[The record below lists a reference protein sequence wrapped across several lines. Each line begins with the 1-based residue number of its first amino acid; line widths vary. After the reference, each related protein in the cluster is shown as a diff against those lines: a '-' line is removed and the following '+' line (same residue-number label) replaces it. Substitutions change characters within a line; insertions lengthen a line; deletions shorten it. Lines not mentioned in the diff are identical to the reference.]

1 MSNTVK
7 IPDTGFVRDIH
18 SKAIL
23 NTDKKALKEYL
34 FKKELAKE
42 QNKEKEETK
51 LRLNQIEQDMSEI
64 KQLILE
70 LKSMRTIND

>member
-1 MSNTVK
+1 MSDTVK

-23 NTDKKALKEYL
+23 NTDKKALKDYL

-42 QNKEKEETK
+42 QNREKEETK

-70 LKSMRTIND
+70 LRSMRTIND

>member
-1 MSNTVK
+1 MSDTVK

-23 NTDKKALKEYL
+23 NTDKKALKDYL

-70 LKSMRTIND
+70 IKSMRTIND